1 MAKSALGFMQ
11 LTIICGF
18 SLFYAWYLISFF
30 GLFILVPPDFDFV
43 GLHIEQILFFVGG
56 IFSTVALIAAF
67 NKADSVAIGHTRL
80 LYLASFLPGLL
91 MPVAILVYS
100 LGIDLPF
107 PVFCLACLLT
117 GAAAA
122 IGFML
127 WEDLL
132 THGYLKRGVL
142 THGIMFCAG
151 GVAFLAVTL
160 FLSPI
165 ETCIVSIL
173 LLCASMALLSFIA
186 PRCDTLEDKP
196 ATPAREYFRK
206 SWHMEIVISV
216 INAVFGYAFIFLY
229 YTDANL
235 LVGAMAVAI
244 FADLGFAITFGRG
257 KWFQFAGAIR
267 ICGAFVSV
275 ALLLMVCGG
284 DVVRNVAACSIV
296 LFWFIFRTMDGGSL
310 TNLANRNDFSALYCA
325 TRGKMPANLGFTI
338 GLTVGVASVALDPP
352 SMALPYAPLA
362 LVGLFIVAVLFFLP
376 FDNAS
381 SAVGYKTLSL
391 VDMQESPNDN
401 LKRQCELI
409 KVEYKLS
416 PRESD
421 VLEYL
426 VKGRNAKH
434 ISEKL
439 YISESTA
446 KTHISNIY
454 RKVGIHSQQELLD
467 MLEAA

>member
-30 GLFILVPPDFDFV
+30 GLFIIVPSDFDFI
-43 GLHIEQILFFVGG
+43 GLHVEQILFFVGG
-56 IFSTVALIAAF
+56 ILATVFLIATF
-67 NKADSVAIGHTRL
+67 NRADSVAIGHTRL
-80 LYLASFLPGLL
+80 LYFASFLPGLL
-91 MPVAILVYS
+91 MPLAILTYS
-100 LGIDLPF
+100 LGITLPF
-107 PVFCLACLLT
+107 PVFCIACLLT

-151 GVAFLAVTL
+151 GIAFLAATL

-165 ETCIVSIL
+165 QTCVVSIM
-173 LLCASMALLSFIA
+173 LLCASTALLSFIA
-186 PRCDTLEDKP
+186 PRCDSLEDKP
-196 ATPAREYFRK
+196 AAPAREHFRK
-206 SWHMEIVISV
+206 SWHIEIVITV
-216 INAVFGYAFIFLY
+216 INAAFGYAFILLY
-229 YTDANL
+229 FVDPNL
-235 LVGAMAVAI
+235 LVGAMAIAI
-244 FADLGFAITFGRG
+244 FADLAFAIAFGRG
-257 KWFQFAGAIR
+257 KWLQFAGAIR
-267 ICGAFVSV
+267 ICGAFVSA
-275 ALLLMVCGG
+275 ALLLIACGG
-284 DVVRNVAACSIV
+284 DIVRNVAACTIV
-296 LFWFIFRTMDGGSL
+296 LFWFVFRTIDGGSL
-310 TNLANRNDFSALYCA
+310 TNLANRNDLSALYCA

-338 GLTVGVASVALDPP
+338 GLAIGVASVAVNP
-352 SMALPYAPLA
+352 SGMALPYVPLA

-376 FDNAS
+376 FDNTS

-391 VDMQESPNDN
+391 VDMQESPDGN
-401 LKRQCELI
+401 LKRQCEHI

-439 YISESTA
+439 FISESTA

-467 MLEAA
+467 MLDAA